1 MGGLS
6 LSIHPLFFLFGM
18 YYALN
23 GQIFVFTIYTI
34 SAVVHEL
41 GHSLVASEC
50 GYKLNKIKLMPFGAV
65 VSGCF
70 DDVRLIDEVKIA
82 LAGPFINLAVGL
94 FFVAVWW
101 IFPNLYAFTDVV
113 AEANFSLFLINVLP
127 AYPLDGGR
135 VLNALLKQSLK
146 EKTAKLISVVCGIV
160 LTMLL
165 VGLFIVS
172 IFSTP
177 NYSILFFASFV
188 FVGAISK
195 DKDNRYVKIYSG
207 VSQKKLKL
215 GMPVKMHAISKN
227 ATVKRMIANL
237 DLNAVNKVE
246 VFDGYR
252 CIATLDLEKIDN
264 IVQAANLYD
273 KLENYI

>member
-1 MGGLS
+1 MGGIS

-23 GQIFVFTIYTI
+23 GKIFVFIIYTV

-94 FFVAVWW
+94 FFVAIWW
-101 IFPNLYAFTDVV
+101 VFPNLYAFTDLV
-113 AEANFSLFLINVLP
+113 AQANFSLFLINVLP

-135 VLNALLKQSLK
+135 VLNAFLKQRVK
-146 EKTAKLISVVCGIV
+146 EKTARIISVATGAC
-160 LTMLL
+160 LTAIMLA
-165 VGLFIVS
+165 LFIVS
-172 IFSTP
+172 LFSTP

-188 FVGAISK
+188 LMGALSK

-207 VSQKKLKL
+207 VGEKKLAL
-215 GMPVKMHAISKN
+215 GLPVKIHAVSKKI
-227 ATVKRMIANL
+227 TIKRLIAIF
-237 DLNAVNKVE
+237 DLNAVNEVQ
-246 VFDGYR
+246 VFDGQKL
-252 CIATLDLEKIDN
+252 ISTLDLEKINN
-264 IVQAANLYD
+264 IVQSAGLYD
-273 KLENYI
+273 KLENYL